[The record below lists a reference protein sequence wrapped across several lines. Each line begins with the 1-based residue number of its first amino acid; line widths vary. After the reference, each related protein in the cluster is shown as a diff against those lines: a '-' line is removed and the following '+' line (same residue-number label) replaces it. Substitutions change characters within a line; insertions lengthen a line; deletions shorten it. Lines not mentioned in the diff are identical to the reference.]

1 MENGVGKDTFRK
13 AAEFL
18 SKQKY
23 LNSEGVIK
31 AAFVFTA
38 TNDKHKKP
46 IVVRD
51 DNLDARR
58 INYRNSWNVIDW
70 EAWIR
75 SLFLSDPSYQGFDK
89 ITSIAIEFKDIDETV
104 ILKTTNL
111 EKFEFLSTKLD
122 VSLFDSL
129 DDKTSCYSQARE
141 IAKTKQQEMQTA
153 FSYTEFDNPDLE
165 FDV

>member
-1 MENGVGKDTFRK
+1 MENGVENDTFRK

-23 LNSEGVIK
+23 PNSEGVIK

-38 TNDKHKKP
+38 KNDKHEKP

-51 DNLDARR
+51 DNLDARQ

-75 SLFLSDPSYQGFDK
+75 ALFLSNPSYQGFDR
-89 ITSIAIEFKDIDETV
+89 ITSIAIEFKNIDETV
-104 ILKTTNL
+104 ILKTISL
-111 EKFEFLSTKLD
+111 EKFEFLTTKLD
-122 VSLFDSL
+122 VSLLESL

-141 IAKTKQQEMQTA
+141 LAKTRQQEMQA
-153 FSYTEFDNPDLE
+153 ASNCCNFDEPELE
-165 FDV
+165 LN